1 MKKRSFKSSRHF
13 AAIQLTNR
21 NIPIEVVR
29 KFIVHQSINTT
40 MIYSMVKTETLNSG
54 VDALADSG
62 HLLFKIISVFMIRLI
77 LYPPFRLGYFLGIPN
92 PHLISLL

>member
-1 MKKRSFKSSRHF
+1 
-13 AAIQLTNR
+13 
-21 NIPIEVVR
+21 
-29 KFIVHQSINTT
+29 

-77 LYPPFRLGYFLGIPN
+77 LYPPFRLGYLGGIPN